1 MGKQLKQKEPLNAF
15 AIVMWVLG
23 VLSLFPFIMMVVISF
38 RASGDAY
45 KPIFAPVSM
54 TLKNYKTV
62 LGNDNFFNWYSNTI
76 VTVCVTIILRL
87 AVTIPASFAFSRMQF
102 KGRTIIW
109 AILIATMMVPG
120 ETTMVP
126 RYLYFKQIHLLDS
139 IWVIIL
145 PEVSEVF
152 YLMLLTEFFSSVP
165 EDFLEA
171 ARIDGASNLR
181 IMLQI
186 FIPLSGASI
195 ATAVLFSFINIWN
208 NFIDPY
214 LFINTIS
221 KQLITPALKFFQERG
236 GANIPMQLAGASMAI
251 VPVII
256 LFIVTQK
263 YFVAGVS
270 SSGIKG
276 EFWIFGDHAVVTEG

>member
-87 AVTIPASFAFSRMQF
+87 AVTIPASFAFSRLQF

-276 EFWIFGDHAVVTEG
+276 

>member
-1 MGKQLKQKEPLNAF
+1 MGKMIKQKEPLNLF
-15 AIVMWVLG
+15 AIIMWILG
-23 VLSLFPFIMMVVISF
+23 ILSLFPFIMMIVISF
-38 RASGDAY
+38 RTSGDAY
-45 KPIFAPVSM
+45 KPIFASVQP
-54 TLKNYKTV
+54 TIKNYKTV
-62 LGNDNFFNWYSNTI
+62 LGNENFFNWYSNTI
-76 VTVCVTIILRL
+76 VTVTITIILRL
-87 AVTIPASFAFSRMQF
+87 AVTIPAAFAFSRMNF
-102 KGRTIIW
+102 KGRTFIW
-109 AILIATMMVPG
+109 AFLVATMMVPG

-165 EDFLEA
+165 EDFIEA

-181 IMLQI
+181 IMMQI

-214 LFINTIS
+214 LFINSIS

-276 EFWIFGDHAVVTEG
+276 

>member
-1 MGKQLKQKEPLNAF
+1 MGKQLKQREPLNAF
-15 AIVMWVLG
+15 SLIMWVLG
-23 VLSLFPFIMMVVISF
+23 ILSIFPFVMMIVISF

-45 KPIFAPVSM
+45 KPIFASVNM
-54 TLKNYKTV
+54 TFKNYKTV
-62 LGNDNFFNWYSNTI
+62 LGNENFFNWYSNTI
-76 VTVCVTIILRL
+76 VTVCITIVLRL

-102 KGRTIIW
+102 KGRSLIW

-139 IWVIIL
+139 MWVIIL

-152 YLMLLTEFFSSVP
+152 YLMLLTEFFSSIP

-251 VPVII
+251 SPVIM

-276 EFWIFGDHAVVTEG
+276 

>member
-1 MGKQLKQKEPLNAF
+1 MGKMIKQKEPLNLF
-15 AIVMWVLG
+15 AIIMWALG
-23 VLSLFPFIMMVVISF
+23 ILSLFPFIMMIVISF
-38 RASGDAY
+38 RTSGDAY
-45 KPIFAPVSM
+45 KPIFASVQP
-54 TLKNYKTV
+54 TIKNYKTV
-62 LGNDNFFNWYSNTI
+62 LGNENFFNWYSNTI
-76 VTVCVTIILRL
+76 VTVTITIILRL
-87 AVTIPASFAFSRMQF
+87 AVTIPAAFAFSRMNF
-102 KGRTIIW
+102 KGRTFIW
-109 AILIATMMVPG
+109 AFLVATMMVPG

-165 EDFLEA
+165 EDFIEA

-181 IMLQI
+181 IMMQI

-214 LFINTIS
+214 LFINSIS

-276 EFWIFGDHAVVTEG
+276 

>member
-1 MGKQLKQKEPLNAF
+1 MGKQLKQKESLNAF

-276 EFWIFGDHAVVTEG
+276 

>member
-1 MGKQLKQKEPLNAF
+1 MGKQLKQREPLNTF
-15 AIVMWVLG
+15 SIIMWILG
-23 VLSLFPFIMMVVISF
+23 LLSIFPFIMMIVISF

-45 KPIFAPVSM
+45 KPIFAAVNM
-54 TLKNYKTV
+54 TMKNYKTV
-62 LGNDNFFNWYSNTI
+62 LGNENFFNWYSNTI
-76 VTVCVTIILRL
+76 VTVCITIVLRL
-87 AVTIPASFAFSRMQF
+87 AVTIPASYAFSRMQF
-102 KGRTIIW
+102 KGRSLIW

-139 IWVIIL
+139 MWVIIL

-236 GANIPMQLAGASMAI
+236 GANIPMQLSGASMAI
-251 VPVII
+251 IPVIV
-256 LFIVTQK
+256 LFIATQK

-276 EFWIFGDHAVVTEG
+276 

>member
-23 VLSLFPFIMMVVISF
+23 VLSIFPFIMMVVISF

-276 EFWIFGDHAVVTEG
+276 

>member
-54 TLKNYKTV
+54 TLKNYKKV

-276 EFWIFGDHAVVTEG
+276 

>member
-45 KPIFAPVSM
+45 KPLFAPVSM

-276 EFWIFGDHAVVTEG
+276 

>member
-208 NFIDPY
+208 TFIDPY

-276 EFWIFGDHAVVTEG
+276 

>member
-1 MGKQLKQKEPLNAF
+1 MGEQLKQKEPLNAF

-276 EFWIFGDHAVVTEG
+276 

>member
-236 GANIPMQLAGASMAI
+236 GANIPMQLAGASMSI

-276 EFWIFGDHAVVTEG
+276 

>member
-1 MGKQLKQKEPLNAF
+1 MGKMIKQKEPLNLF
-15 AIVMWVLG
+15 AIIMWILG
-23 VLSLFPFIMMVVISF
+23 ILSLFPFIMMIVISF
-38 RASGDAY
+38 RTSGDAY
-45 KPIFAPVSM
+45 KPIFASVQP
-54 TLKNYKTV
+54 TIKNYKTV
-62 LGNDNFFNWYSNTI
+62 LGNENFFNWYSNTI
-76 VTVCVTIILRL
+76 VTVTVTIILRL
-87 AVTIPASFAFSRMQF
+87 AVTIPAAFAFSRMNF

-109 AILIATMMVPG
+109 AFLVATMMVPG

-165 EDFLEA
+165 EDFIEA

-181 IMLQI
+181 IMMQI

-214 LFINTIS
+214 LFINSIS

-276 EFWIFGDHAVVTEG
+276 

>member
-1 MGKQLKQKEPLNAF
+1 MGKQLKQREPLNTF
-15 AIVMWVLG
+15 SIIMWILG
-23 VLSLFPFIMMVVISF
+23 LLSIFPFIMMIVISF

-45 KPIFAPVSM
+45 KPIFAAVNM
-54 TLKNYKTV
+54 TMKNYKTV
-62 LGNDNFFNWYSNTI
+62 LGNENFFNWYSNTI

-139 IWVIIL
+139 MWVIIL

-236 GANIPMQLAGASMAI
+236 GANIPMQLSGASMAI
-251 VPVII
+251 IPVIV
-256 LFIVTQK
+256 LFIATQK

-276 EFWIFGDHAVVTEG
+276 

>member
-1 MGKQLKQKEPLNAF
+1 
-15 AIVMWVLG
+15 
-23 VLSLFPFIMMVVISF
+23 
-38 RASGDAY
+38 
-45 KPIFAPVSM
+45 
-54 TLKNYKTV
+54 
-62 LGNDNFFNWYSNTI
+62 
-76 VTVCVTIILRL
+76 
-87 AVTIPASFAFSRMQF
+87 
-102 KGRTIIW
+102 
-109 AILIATMMVPG
+109 TMMVPG

-165 EDFLEA
+165 EDFIEA

-181 IMLQI
+181 IMMQI

-214 LFINTIS
+214 LFINSIS

-276 EFWIFGDHAVVTEG
+276 

>member
-263 YFVAGVS
+263 YFVSGVS

-276 EFWIFGDHAVVTEG
+276 

>member
-1 MGKQLKQKEPLNAF
+1 MGKMIKQKEPLNLF
-15 AIVMWVLG
+15 AIIMWALG
-23 VLSLFPFIMMVVISF
+23 ILSLFPFIMMIVISF
-38 RASGDAY
+38 RTSGDAY
-45 KPIFAPVSM
+45 KPIFASVQP
-54 TLKNYKTV
+54 TIKNYKTV
-62 LGNDNFFNWYSNTI
+62 LGNENFFNWYSNTI
-76 VTVCVTIILRL
+76 VTVTITIILRL
-87 AVTIPASFAFSRMQF
+87 AVTIPAAFAFSRMKF
-102 KGRTIIW
+102 KGRTLIW
-109 AILIATMMVPG
+109 AFLVATMMVPG

-165 EDFLEA
+165 EDFIEA

-181 IMLQI
+181 IMMQI

-214 LFINTIS
+214 LFINSIS

-276 EFWIFGDHAVVTEG
+276 